1 MKKAILFG
9 SIFVAVALALVAF
22 QLASNRGHILPPT
35 KLLTAAEVLNE
46 IESDWGGYYPEG
58 NKVVALPPEEL
69 DKVVS
74 TLRNRFPTQ
83 SLAHRLPPRAN
94 AELTSTPVKLSRSAE
109 RGLKDVERQFTSY
122 QAKRRSDSLKK
133 LHSSEVESFVNRKG
147 FGFARRPP
155 MGASPKALLLQP
167 IEQYQ
172 LSPIKLT
179 SDHYGSTSV
188 KLQPGR
194 GLDHVNGLPKSGTI
208 ELLHNTSRKLFSS
221 GQSVGYVKDIEN
233 VAGFKPH
240 QLEYSDKWKGS
251 VFQAEDKVASD
262 QWHINRIEL
271 VGMLLNDRPLVYIA
285 QQGELPTM
293 EDIGDRETREL
304 SEFET
309 RGLEAFAD
317 GHDTYIS
324 ASLNRIEMMGALRAA
339 DSCLQCHDVQR
350 GEVLGAF
357 SYDILRAPVVKPK
370 AQPSDDGVAFSAR

>member
-1 MKKAILFG
+1 MYK
-9 SIFVAVALALVAF
+9 
-22 QLASNRGHILPPT
+22 
-35 KLLTAAEVLNE
+35 
-46 IESDWGGYYPEG
+46 
-58 NKVVALPPEEL
+58 
-69 DKVVS
+69 
-74 TLRNRFPTQ
+74 
-83 SLAHRLPPRAN
+83 
-94 AELTSTPVKLSRSAE
+94 
-109 RGLKDVERQFTSY
+109 RQ
-122 QAKRRSDSLKK
+122 
-133 LHSSEVESFVNRKG
+133 
-147 FGFARRPP
+147 
-155 MGASPKALLLQP
+155 
-167 IEQYQ
+167 
-172 LSPIKLT
+172 
-179 SDHYGSTSV
+179 
-188 KLQPGR
+188 
-194 GLDHVNGLPKSGTI
+194 
-208 ELLHNTSRKLFSS
+208 
-221 GQSVGYVKDIEN
+221 
-233 VAGFKPH
+233 PH
-240 QLEYSDKWKGS
+240 QLEYSDKWEGS

-293 EDIGDRETREL
+293 ENIGDRETREL